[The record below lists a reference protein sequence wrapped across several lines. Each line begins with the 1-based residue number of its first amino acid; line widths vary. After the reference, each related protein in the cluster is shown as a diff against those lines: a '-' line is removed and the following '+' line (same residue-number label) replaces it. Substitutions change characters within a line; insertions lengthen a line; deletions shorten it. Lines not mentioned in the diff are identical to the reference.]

1 MHGHGAKP
9 PAAQPIAHFAITAR
23 QKAQDSHTM
32 MSRSATASMTGRAS
46 SIRRMRRRSQT
57 VTRPYC
63 GTNGCPSV
71 LEMDPEMGN
80 ARCAICGYV
89 RTIN

>member
-1 MHGHGAKP
+1 
-9 PAAQPIAHFAITAR
+9 
-23 QKAQDSHTM
+23 
-32 MSRSATASMTGRAS
+32 MTGRAS
-46 SIRRMRRRSQT
+46 SIRRMRRRTQT

-63 GTNGCPSV
+63 GTNGCPSF
-71 LEMDPEMGN
+71 LEMNPEMGT

>member
-1 MHGHGAKP
+1 MATERNP

-46 SIRRMRRRSQT
+46 SIRRMRRRTQT

-63 GTNGCPSV
+63 GTNGCPSF
-71 LEMDPEMGN
+71 LEMNPEMGT

-89 RTIN
+89 RTVN